1 MVMVQKNKLNKFPL
15 YSPHTLLNSLEKN
28 CSIWVTFGLVMFDL
42 YGHRN
47 SKGQLHL
54 RGNYLKGVRSKNML
68 WKKFEILNYKVKWFN
83 CELLLIL
90 SIERKCKMSFLINS
104 CTIRISDFMS
114 FNWFFALYLLQKI
127 LFLYQ
132 YSNSL

>member
-47 SKGQLHL
+47 SKGQLYL
-54 RGNYLKGVRSKNML
+54 RGNYLKGVRSKNIL
-68 WKKFEILNYKVKWFN
+68 WKKFEILNYKVLIPPDETFVEVADDLTMSCRSYVALKE
-83 CELLLIL
+83 CEN
-90 SIERKCKMSFLINS
+90 E
-104 CTIRISDFMS
+104 
-114 FNWFFALYLLQKI
+114 
-127 LFLYQ
+127 LFH
-132 YSNSL
+132 